1 MEETQPQPPA
11 PQDPSPSETSTRI
24 PPGDAE
30 KAEAEAQKEAERRA
44 AEHRYKMCTSKKAY
58 DTYEAAEFFGQ
69 ADLLRPYKCQYCPK
83 YHLTSKN
90 VVTNPRARGKRK
102 AR

>member
-1 MEETQPQPPA
+1 
-11 PQDPSPSETSTRI
+11 
-24 PPGDAE
+24 
-30 KAEAEAQKEAERRA
+30 
-44 AEHRYKMCTSKKAY
+44 MCTSKKAY